1 MSTRW
6 HQRRAVSQT
15 SRRGG
20 EPVFERFES
29 RYELQAGVVTAAGLH
44 IGVGGSL
51 DVVSSDNPVARD
63 ARGLPFIPGSSF
75 KGALRSAAEALL
87 RGMSPGER
95 REPWACDPLD
105 EAQRCVTAADV
116 RDQADETV
124 TRLVT
129 HGVDEGG
136 RACTACRL
144 FGSPWLSS
152 RVRVQ
157 DLYLAEGERWP
168 GRIELRDGVAIDRDT
183 ETVSGGRKYDYE
195 VVPLE
200 TVFDLRLRVDNTRR
214 AELGILFLG
223 LREFETG
230 GAHLGGHV
238 SRGLGAVRLAD
249 PAIEV
254 IEGADGLRAYLRNGR
269 GTVLRQTDFD
279 AFRQECIGAFL
290 AQLEGGEHAG

>member
-1 MSTRW
+1 M
-6 HQRRAVSQT
+6 
-15 SRRGG
+15 
-20 EPVFERFES
+20 FERFES
-29 RYELQAGVVTAAGLH
+29 RYELRAGVVTAAGLH

-51 DVVSSDNPVARD
+51 DVTGSDNPVARD

-75 KGALRSAAEALL
+75 KGALRSAVEALL
-87 RGMSPGER
+87 RGVSPGEG

-105 EAQRCVTAADV
+105 EARRCVTAADV
-116 RDQADETV
+116 RDQADEAI

-129 HGVDEGG
+129 QGLDEGG
-136 RACTACRL
+136 LACTACRL

-157 DLYLAEGERWP
+157 DLYLSEGERWP

-183 ETVSGGRKYDYE
+183 ETVSGGRRYDYE
-195 VVPLE
+195 VVPFG
-200 TVFDLRLRVDNTRR
+200 TVFDLRIQVDNARR

-230 GAHLGGHV
+230 GARLGGHL
-238 SRGLGAVRLAD
+238 SRGLGAVRLVE
-249 PAIEV
+249 PAVEV
-254 IEGADGLRAYLRNGR
+254 VEGADSLRAYLRDGR
-269 GTVLRQTDFD
+269 GKVFQQTDFD

-290 AQLEGGEHAG
+290 TRLEGGAHAG